1 MPSNSSEYMS
11 KYMKKY
17 RTTEKQHENM
27 MRMRIRRKLAKEWRV
42 TEGDKRFEVDHI
54 KWVKAG
60 NGKSNIRII
69 SRTLNRK
76 LWAIKANRGR

>member
-17 RTTEKQHENM
+17 RTPEKQHENKL
-27 MRMRIRRKLAKEWRV
+27 RMRARRKAAAEWRV
-42 TEGDKRFEVDHI
+42 HTGDGKEVDHI
-54 KWVKAG
+54 KWVRSG
-60 NGKSNIRII
+60 NGQSNIRII